1 MEWYLINRRKW
12 YLIIRNPIIPN
23 NSQEVIPKLENC
35 QELSKSVRKCQESS
49 KRVSKSVRKCQKSSE
64 KCQEAAKVAIKCQKN
79 VKRHQKFSK
88 MVKIC
93 QKRVKTHQKW
103 SGIVTFGEEKN
114 WKISQYLKNF
124 RIWHHLHVFS
134 TPPPSFFVGG
144 GVQKKFKVGKIQKSF
159 QPKCDTTSKF
169 LFSWRRCKKNKKKKN
184 IRSSI

>member
-1 MEWYLINRRKW
+1 MSGIVK
-12 YLIIRNPIIPN
+12 
-23 NSQEVIPKLENC
+23 
-35 QELSKSVRKCQESS
+35 
-49 KRVSKSVRKCQKSSE
+49 KCQKVSGIVKKSV
-64 KCQEAAKVAIKCQKN
+64 KKCQK
-79 VKRHQKFSK
+79 VSEIVRKVSRSGKSCHKVSKKRQKTSK
-88 MVKIC
+88 IFKNGQNLSEKSQNSSEMVRNSRIWG
-93 QKRVKTHQKW
+93 R
-103 SGIVTFGEEKN
+103 IN
-114 WKISQYLKNF
+114 WKISQYLQNF